1 MNNKI
6 EAELLKNLTNQN
18 SLEDVLLMSS
28 GSVEQINM
36 ILMKIIN
43 RHHNIHVVQKQSTCS
58 QILKISSSAA

>member
-28 GSVEQINM
+28 GSVEITNL
-36 ILMKIIN
+36 ILMRIIN
-43 RHHNIHVVQKQSTCS
+43 RQHNIHPIRKSSTCC
-58 QILKISSSAA
+58 QILDSSLAA

>member
-28 GSVEQINM
+28 GSVEQING
-36 ILMKIIN
+36 ILMKLLN
-43 RHHNIHVVQKQSTCS
+43 KYHLHSARKPSTSCSIHRLIK
-58 QILKISSSAA
+58 AA